1 MLIVE
6 KAGGRDRH
14 IIDGREAE
22 VVLSVRAWAA
32 VASIGYSTA
41 KKILASGNGP
51 KKTRLSAG
59 RIGITVSAHKRWLAE
74 RKPEAR
80 SRQIA
85 KRTRPA

>member
-1 MLIVE
+1 MPQIIERGRNDARSYIVE
-6 KAGGRDRH
+6 AGD
-14 IIDGREAE
+14 AE
-22 VVLSVRAWAA
+22 IVMSIRTWAA

-74 RKPEAR
+74 RTEA
-80 SRQIA
+80 
-85 KRTRPA
+85 